1 MNDCGK
7 TKEQLIEE
15 LTELRRRVSALEEAE
30 RSRPANERLAVCLIE
45 AAPLGILECDAEGR
59 ITFANPS
66 QEAITGYPAAEMVG
80 TRIWDR
86 LESGPLKDSL
96 PGYLKQLILEQPPP
110 VPYFNRSVK
119 KCGEVYDI
127 RVDWDYRRDEQDRVV
142 GFVFIVSNITQQ
154 KRLEEELRKSAE
166 RYRLLTESTTDMIY
180 IADRSGDILYANQSA
195 AAFIRCDANNIVGK
209 GQAELFPPEMVQR
222 HIATIT
228 KVFQTGEV
236 FEDDGVYRFGAE
248 EVWLNSRIMP
258 LRNER
263 GEIVSVMG
271 VSRNVTDRKRAESA
285 LQQAHAK
292 LEQRV
297 AERTA
302 ELAEAN
308 RALQQSHD
316 ELKTIYDQ
324 MTDGIVIIDIERA
337 QFVRVNSAFCLMLG
351 RSAEDACSA
360 TAEQINPFDAL
371 PELRRHFEAIKRGE
385 IARSE
390 SVPLIRPDGSEV
402 YADVVS
408 SPIQYNQRSCW
419 ISFFHD
425 VTERKRTEEA
435 IIRAKREWERTFD
448 SVPDLIAVLDRS
460 FRIVRVNRTMAERLG
475 REPEQCIGLKCY
487 ESIHGLHHPPDF
499 CPNALTLK
507 SGKGHSVEMR
517 EVRLGGDFLVTTTPI
532 FDDNDRLVG
541 SIHVARDITERKRA
555 EEALRQSEEKYRG
568 LIDICPDTV
577 LVTDLTGKTLFVS
590 KEAWRLLDVPE
601 QTDLLGRNTFDY
613 LIEPDRPR
621 LAANYVEL
629 LTVGKRGYTEYTVLR
644 PNGTTVPVELSSV
657 LIRDAEGNTI
667 GSMAIIRDISERK
680 QAQEELRQSE
690 EKYRGLVEICPD
702 TVVVTDLTAKATF
715 VSRQAWELL
724 ALPEQEPLVGKNV
737 FEFVVEA
744 DRPRLAANITN
755 LIEAGWQRHMEYTA
769 LRLNGETVPIE
780 LSSALIRDGQGKPKA
795 LLAVIRDISE
805 RKQAEQTLQQHYR
818 ELRAIYD
825 GMADG
830 LVILDL
836 ETTRC
841 IRVNQSLCKMLG
853 YSEEELKA
861 LPPDSLHSPEML
873 PKMQEKYQA
882 IVEGLASHTEDVPFV
897 RKDGSIVYVD
907 ITSDQIT
914 YNGRPS
920 VIHLLRDT
928 TERKLAQET
937 LKKEHRTLKH
947 LLQSSD
953 HERQLISYEIHDGL
967 AQQLAGAIM
976 QLETFAY
983 QKDHKPKDAVKAF
996 EAAITMLRQAHF
1008 EARRLISGV
1017 RPPILDESGIIAAVA
1032 HLVNEHRLQKGPKIE
1047 LRSSVSFDRLVPIM
1061 ENAIYRIV
1069 QEGLA
1074 NACRHS
1080 QSPKIC
1086 VELQQHGD
1094 SLRIRVQDWGIGF
1107 DPDKVKDDRFGL
1119 EGIRER
1125 ARLLGGSATL
1135 KSASMQGTCIIV
1147 DVPLALLEQ

>member
-1 MNDCGK
+1 MNDREK
-7 TKEQLIEE
+7 TREQLVDE
-15 LTELRRRVSALEEAE
+15 LANLRQRVATLEEAE
-30 RSRPANERLAVCLIE
+30 KLRPEIERLASCIIE
-45 AAPLGILECDAEGR
+45 TAPLGILECDTQGR

-66 QEAITGYPAAEMVG
+66 QEAITGYSAAEMVG
-80 TRIWDR
+80 KHIADR
-86 LESGPLKDSL
+86 LEPGPLKDEL
-96 PGYLKQLILEQPPP
+96 PDYLKQLISEQPHPT
-110 VPYFNRSVK
+110 PYFNRSVK
-119 KCGEVYDI
+119 KCGEILDI
-127 RVDWDYRRDEQDRVV
+127 RVDWNYKRDEHARVI

-154 KRLEEELRKSAE
+154 KRLEEELRKS
-166 RYRLLTESTTDMIY
+166 
-180 IADRSGDILYANQSA
+180 
-195 AAFIRCDANNIVGK
+195 
-209 GQAELFPPEMVQR
+209 QATLK
-222 HIATIT
+222 ATIDCMPFDFFAIGHDGRYFFQNT
-228 KVFQTGEV
+228 ASKKAWGDVTGKLPEEICHDPRRLAVWQENNRRAFAGEKVETEVTTTVNGEERSSLTV
-236 FEDDGVYRFGAE
+236 LAPIESDGEQFGI
-248 EVWLNSRIMP
+248 L
-258 LRNER
+258 
-263 GEIVSVMG
+263 G
-271 VSRNVTDRKRAESA
+271 VNVDITDRKRTEAA
-285 LQQAHAK
+285 LKLAHAE
-292 LEQRV
+292 LELRV
-297 AERTA
+297 EQRTA

-308 RALQQSHD
+308 KALQQSHD
-316 ELKTIYDQ
+316 ELQAIYNQ
-324 MTDGIVIIDIERA
+324 MSDGLVIVDIEQTKIVRA
-337 QFVRVNSAFCLMLG
+337 NPAFCLMLG
-351 RSAEDACSA
+351 RTEEDLC
-360 TAEQINPFDAL
+360 TVTPEQINPPEAL
-371 PELRRHFEAIKRGE
+371 PETWRHFETAKRGE

-390 SVPLIRPDGSEV
+390 NVPFIRTDGNVV

-408 SPIQYNQRSCW
+408 RPIQYNQRPCW

-435 IIRAKREWERTFD
+435 ILRAKREWERTFD
-448 SVPDLIAVLDRS
+448 SVPDLIAILDRS
-460 FRIVRVNRTMAERLG
+460 FRIVRVNRAMAERLG
-475 REPEQCIGLKCY
+475 REPEQCIGLKCH
-487 ESIHGLHHPPDF
+487 ESVHGLHHPPDF
-499 CPNALTLK
+499 CPNAITLK
-507 SGKGHSVEMR
+507 NGKGHSVEMH
-517 EVRLGGDFLVTTTPI
+517 EKRLGGDFLVTTTPI
-532 FDDNDRLVG
+532 FDDNNRLIG

-568 LIDICPDTV
+568 LIDICPDSV

-590 KEAWRLLDVPE
+590 KETWKLLDVPE
-601 QTDLLGRNTFDY
+601 QTELLGQSTFDY

-629 LTVGKRGYTEYTVLR
+629 LTVGRRGYTEYTVLR
-644 PNGTTVPVELSSV
+644 PNGTKVPIELSSV
-657 LIRDAEGNTI
+657 LIRDAEGEPV

-680 QAQEELRQSE
+680 RAQEELRQSE

-702 TVVVTDLTAKATF
+702 AVVVTDLNAKTTF
-715 VSRQAWELL
+715 VSPHTWELL
-724 ALPEQEPLVGKNV
+724 ALPEQEDLVGRNV
-737 FEFVVEA
+737 FDFVVEA
-744 DRPRLAANITN
+744 DRPRLATNIAD
-755 LIEAGWQRHMEYTA
+755 LIDAGWQRHMEYTV
-769 LRLNGETVPIE
+769 LRPDGRTVPIE
-780 LSSALIRDGQGKPKA
+780 LSSALIRDAQGQPKA
-795 LLAVIRDISE
+795 LMAMIRDISE
-805 RKQAEQTLQQHYR
+805 RKQAEQTLQQHYQ

-836 ETTRC
+836 ETATC

-861 LPPDSLHSPEML
+861 LPPDSLHAPEIL
-873 PKMQEKYQA
+873 PKMREKYRA

-897 RKDGSIVYVD
+897 RKDGSTLYVD

-920 VIHLLRDT
+920 IIHLLRDT

-983 QKDHKPKDAVKAF
+983 QKDHKPKDAAKAF

-1047 LRSSVSFDRLVPIM
+1047 LHSQVSFDRLVPIM

-1069 QEGLA
+1069 QEALA

-1080 QSPKIC
+1080 KSPKVC
-1086 VELQQHGD
+1086 VELLQHDD

-1125 ARLLGGSATL
+1125 ARLLGGSTTL
-1135 KSASMQGTCIIV
+1135 KTSPKQGTCITV